1 MDDFDDLMP
10 RMSAAAQ
17 PHGDREKRGAER
29 PAADAATPDVYEAVQ
44 AARGSASEGS
54 SRPPRRRTSKTP
66 GKTGSRAS
74 APVKARAD
82 APAKDLDVPATVSAL
97 AIGAVVGFLIG
108 FFSAKGGK

>member
-1 MDDFDDLMP
+1 MDDFDDLTP
-10 RMSAAAQ
+10 RMSAARQ

-44 AARGSASEGS
+44 AARGTAAEGS
-54 SRPPRRRTSKTP
+54 SRPPRRRGP
-66 GKTGSRAS
+66 
-74 APVKARAD
+74 KARAKTGD
-82 APAKDLDVPATVSAL
+82 PNPVNARGNASAKDLDVPAAVSAL

>member
-17 PHGDREKRGAER
+17 PQGDREKRGAER

-44 AARGSASEGS
+44 AARGSTAEGGP
-54 SRPPRRRTSKTP
+54 RPQRRRTTR
-66 GKTGSRAS
+66 TR
-74 APVKARAD
+74 VKRPEPAAGPARA
-82 APAKDLDVPATVSAL
+82 AGAARELDVPATVSAL

-108 FFSAKGGK
+108 FFSGKADK